1 MAPYLKMPLLGGGPV
16 RGPHIFA
23 FPADFEDELWD
34 IIKQRTIFVHSIR
47 VLSKQNLMSVLRL
60 LIELITK
67 LLTHIICMTS
77 YKVIRDINQVF
88 HF

>member
-1 MAPYLKMPLLGGGPV
+1 MLDGGSVRVPY
-16 RGPHIFA
+16 IFE
-23 FPADFEDELWD
+23 FPAYFEDELWD
-34 IIKQRTIFVHSIR
+34 VIKQRRIFVYSIR

-67 LLTHIICMTS
+67 LLTHSICMTS
-77 YKVIRDINQVF
+77 YKVIRDINQIF